1 MSYPA
6 IVGFV
11 MMILITVLLLKKTV
25 SPIFAFTVIPIVGA
39 FLVGSSVA
47 EVCSYVETG
56 LGKTMELMFII
67 FFSLPYFALM
77 NDAGLFNRLVEILL
91 KRPSSAWSPFV

>member
-25 SPIFAFTVIPIVGA
+25 SPIFAP
-39 FLVGSSVA
+39 L
-47 EVCSYVETG
+47 
-56 LGKTMELMFII
+56 
-67 FFSLPYFALM
+67 
-77 NDAGLFNRLVEILL
+77 R
-91 KRPSSAWSPFV
+91 